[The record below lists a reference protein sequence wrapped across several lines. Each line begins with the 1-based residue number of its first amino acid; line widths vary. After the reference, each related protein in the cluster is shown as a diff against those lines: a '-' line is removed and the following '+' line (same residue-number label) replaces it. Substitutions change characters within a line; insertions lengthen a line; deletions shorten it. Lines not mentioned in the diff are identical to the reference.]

1 MTMTRGTGLRGQRA
15 IVAAAV
21 IAATTAA
28 IGLSVPALAASAA
41 PPGRILSAGQAG
53 AASAVPWSKVGPGW
67 ALAMYSATRE
77 IQTKKGVNLKAGPS
91 TLYLVSPQ
99 GGRYKVITWSARS
112 PRSRWDLLGWS
123 GDVKRAL
130 FSTGPIF
137 VGSTRQH
144 VYQLQLRTGHVTGFR
159 LPAKVNAVG
168 YTRPDGLN
176 ILAEKGTLGSG
187 DNAITLQR
195 YSLTGKLQKNLASVA
210 GLDLLAG
217 GTGIPTAPYN
227 SAGTELAAGT
237 TDGLEL
243 ISNAGGVIRKLPVP
257 GVSEGCSAV
266 RWWSNSMVLAT
277 CFVTGE
283 AGPRMWLVPASGAK
297 PTAKTPVRTGSGFDL
312 GDFNAWQLSSGLY
325 VDGLGA
331 CGSLVIG
338 RQPAHGKEQ
347 MVNVPGAASS
357 LVVNATSSKLMVERI
372 NGCNPGVSLV
382 WFNPATHALKVAIPV
397 GKHQVGVSAVVPYFI
412 AGKF

>member
-1 MTMTRGTGLRGQRA
+1 MAAAAT
-15 IVAAAV
+15 VAAA
-21 IAATTAA
+21 AAAV
-28 IGLSVPALAASAA
+28 GLAVPAMAASAA
-41 PPGRILSAGQAG
+41 PSSR
-53 AASAVPWSKVGPGW
+53 ASAVPWGKVGPGW
-67 ALAMYSATRE
+67 ALAMYSATQQ
-77 IQTKKGVNLKAGPS
+77 IQEKGGVKLKAGSS
-91 TLYLVSPQ
+91 TLYLVDPQ
-99 GGRYKVITWSARS
+99 GGRYKLVTWSAKS
-112 PRSRWDLLGWS
+112 PRAQWDLLGWS

-137 VGSTRQH
+137 LGSARQH

-187 DNAITLQR
+187 ANAITLQR
-195 YSLTGKLQKNLASVA
+195 YSLTGKLQKSLASVK

-217 GTGIPTAPYN
+217 GSGIPSAPYN
-227 SAGTELAAGT
+227 SAGTQLAAGT
-237 TDGLEL
+237 TNGLEL

-257 GVSEGCSAV
+257 GVTEGCSAV
-266 RWWSNSMVLAT
+266 RWWSKNTVLAT

-297 PTAKTPVRTGSGFDL
+297 PTAQTPVRTGSSGFDF
-312 GDFNAWQLSSGLY
+312 GDFNSWQLSSGLY

-331 CGSLVIG
+331 CGTLVIG
-338 RQPAHGKEQ
+338 RQPAHAKEQ
-347 MVNVPGAASS
+347 MVNVPGASS
-357 LVVNATSSKLMVERI
+357 ALVVNATSSKLMVERI

-382 WFNPATHALKVAIPV
+382 WFNPKTRAMKVAIPIA
-397 GKHQVGVSAVVPYFI
+397 GKNQEGVRDVVPYFI